1 MVVTDFH
8 RYANTI
14 LVTFSEF
21 QAISCLKL
29 NLPKTVLVPLWK
41 SEVGQIRRML
51 QDMYPNWARVDVSYA
66 SRYLGFMLG
75 PEAGETGWNKATCKF
90 EQRCRSWS
98 TLRLGL
104 QYDVRVYKVFC
115 FSVLGFLWQLM
126 PLPSNWDRLEQWAL
140 RKFAPGPGNW
150 ATPMDLFCL
159 KAWYG
164 SHFAFPSMRL
174 TALAAKLRVFRLEDG
189 DFLARKADL
198 LEGIAFGEHRCAE
211 WREWYWSCL
220 SMVLCDSSQEASA
233 LGVSSRAVDTRIQSM
248 HPSAT
253 ASVRR
258 KLYQKTAYA
267 MLLPVQSDNPEN
279 RMRHKLT
286 RWNLSDPIGI
296 VTRRALRRLSNAF
309 RLTTPR
315 VAIVLFRSL
324 WNGWCTARRFQ
335 ERGAVFSGV
344 RAKLKTAL
352 NTTLSALCRFPSL
365 GIGCTFLLSTQPQCS
380 PSSSWATTLTTR
392 CKRCCC

>member
-1 MVVTDFH
+1 
-8 RYANTI
+8 
-14 LVTFSEF
+14 
-21 QAISCLKL
+21 
-29 NLPKTVLVPLWK
+29 
-41 SEVGQIRRML
+41 
-51 QDMYPNWARVDVSYA
+51 
-66 SRYLGFMLG
+66 
-75 PEAGETGWNKATCKF
+75 
-90 EQRCRSWS
+90 
-98 TLRLGL
+98 
-104 QYDVRVYKVFC
+104 
-115 FSVLGFLWQLM
+115 
-126 PLPSNWDRLEQWAL
+126 
-140 RKFAPGPGNW
+140 
-150 ATPMDLFCL
+150 MDLFCL

-286 RWNLSDPIGI
+286 RLNLSDPIGN

-315 VAIVLFRSL
+315 VAIILFRSL

-335 ERGAVFSGV
+335 EEGSCVFGCPGEAQDSIEHYAFCPVQVSFARDRLHIPAQHTAAVQSFLVLGHNLDDTLQTMLLLNLYCCYSARNAIKNHVEPRAQQNLHECMLQFAHQGTFGHSASQRVLASSGARKFGRPAAATAPGRGRNTFVSGGRLV
-344 RAKLKTAL
+344 TGSEWR
-352 NTTLSALCRFPSL
+352 
-365 GIGCTFLLSTQPQCS
+365 
-380 PSSSWATTLTTR
+380 
-392 CKRCCC
+392 